1 MLYEARG
8 ALVTDRRT
16 VAKFCKSIGGVPLAN
31 HNFRA
36 ESLFFCSGSALAAIR
51 GCSST
56 STLAQ
61 LGYTEST
68 VYVLWSETTVYS
80 SYAIRAECA
89 HSLSR
94 LSQNGTSS
102 SYTTMLCT
110 LQWLKGL
117 SKAKAKRAKKI
128 SQIFRYPS
136 HLHICQWKRTIWN
149 FLRIYINW
157 IFEYWLELFHKTD

>member
-56 STLAQ
+56 STFGTARLYWEHSA
-61 LGYTEST
+61 

-80 SYAIRAECA
+80 SYAISWVC
-89 HSLSR
+89 SLTQST
-94 LSQNGTSS
+94 LPEWYLIKLYN
-102 SYTTMLCT
+102 YALHFTMIERVI
-110 LQWLKGL
+110 KRK
-117 SKAKAKRAKKI
+117 SKKRALRF
-128 SQIFRYPS
+128 FR
-136 HLHICQWKRTIWN
+136 
-149 FLRIYINW
+149 FLDILLIYIFVN
-157 IFEYWLELFHKTD
+157 ERELCEVF

>member
-61 LGYTEST
+61 LGYTERSR
-68 VYVLWSETTVYS
+68 VYVFMNWRPLCI
-80 SYAIRAECA
+80 AI
-89 HSLSR
+89 LS
-94 LSQNGTSS
+94 
-102 SYTTMLCT
+102 
-110 LQWLKGL
+110 
-117 SKAKAKRAKKI
+117 
-128 SQIFRYPS
+128 
-136 HLHICQWKRTIWN
+136 
-149 FLRIYINW
+149 
-157 IFEYWLELFHKTD
+157 

>member
-68 VYVLWSETTVYS
+68 VQCMYYEVRPLCI
-80 SYAIRAECA
+80 AA
-89 HSLSR
+89 
-94 LSQNGTSS
+94 
-102 SYTTMLCT
+102 ML
-110 LQWLKGL
+110 
-117 SKAKAKRAKKI
+117 
-128 SQIFRYPS
+128 
-136 HLHICQWKRTIWN
+136 
-149 FLRIYINW
+149 
-157 IFEYWLELFHKTD
+157 